1 MVLPH
6 AIMNKLLAARSR
18 LALALA
24 VGLVGLGSVAQAQPV
39 PKMPDPYKA
48 LFLQIARETGV
59 PVALIAAV
67 AAAESGFD
75 PLARSPKG
83 ATGLMQ
89 LMPDTARRFN
99 VTNLLSPEQNLR
111 GGAHYLRWL
120 SERFPNDMERVI
132 AAYNAG
138 ESAVDRAGGTPP
150 FPETQAY
157 LPKVMHYFR
166 HFDKLLAAQLQP
178 GSAPSK
184 G

>member
-1 MVLPH
+1 
-6 AIMNKLLAARSR
+6 
-18 LALALA
+18 
-24 VGLVGLGSVAQAQPV
+24 
-39 PKMPDPYKA
+39 MPEPYKA
-48 LFLQIARETGV
+48 LFLQIARETQV

-150 FPETQAY
+150 FAETQAY
-157 LPKVMHYFR
+157 LPRVMHYFR

-178 GSAPSK
+178 GSDPSK